1 MADTPDRHG
10 YAPGTMRPSPL
21 EELTFALQA
30 RDLARWERAHVGP
43 FGPEAALRAAWE
55 NETTATVLVDFLEA
69 LEPPRLRHSYEPTT
83 RPSETADWAWTR
95 SAQGAPPD
103 CTCED
108 PDTLLGELT
117 QPCARCC
124 AAIRAAVECP
134 PWKAIRGACES

>member
-1 MADTPDRHG
+1 MH
-10 YAPGTMRPSPL
+10 PSAL
-21 EELTFALQA
+21 EQLTFAIGG
-30 RDLARWERAHVGP
+30 RDLAWEG
-43 FGPEAALRAAWE
+43 
-55 NETTATVLVDFLEA
+55 ETTASVLVDFLEA

-83 RPSETADWAWTR
+83 RPSESADWAWTR
-95 SAQGAPPD
+95 SAQDDPPD

-134 PWKAIRGACES
+134 AWSAITKAASRQ